1 MKHNT
6 INMKVSSTWKGIL
19 RPKNWNTTEYWFHI
33 YYNWYFEEQY
43 YFTARW
49 CFQTWCNTLPPPPPP
64 PSKPAVLDATP
75 YLHSSP
81 SSPSSSPFQTCS
93 AWCNTLPP
101 LLPPF
106 QTCSAWCNTLS
117 PYNTRVPL
125 FPKLDILHIRQC
137 PRIVIS
143 WHVPHMLIALCFV
156 QCLCFTLASNEISIS
171 WSWCQGLFTLIL

>member
-1 MKHNT
+1 
-6 INMKVSSTWKGIL
+6 MKVSSTWKGIL

-49 CFQTWCNTLPPPPPP
+49 CFQTWCNTLPPPPP
-64 PSKPAVLDATP
+64 SKPAVLDATP

-81 SSPSSSPFQTCS
+81 SSS
-93 AWCNTLPP
+93 
-101 LLPPF
+101 PF

-125 FPKLDILHIRQC
+125 IPKLDILHIRQC

-143 WHVPHMLIALCFV
+143 WHVPHMCIALCFV